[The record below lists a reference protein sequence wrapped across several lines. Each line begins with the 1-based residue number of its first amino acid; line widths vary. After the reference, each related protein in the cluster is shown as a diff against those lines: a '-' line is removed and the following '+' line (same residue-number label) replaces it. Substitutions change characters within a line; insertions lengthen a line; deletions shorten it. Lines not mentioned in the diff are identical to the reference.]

1 MTDNEVLNLILSEM
15 QGMKTDIQTF
25 KSDMQD
31 MKTDMQDMKSD
42 MQNMKADMLDM
53 KSDIQNLKTDMLDVK
68 SDIRKLNVRVDN
80 LESQLKQTE
89 RNLRKEIH
97 KECSLVLDEVEK
109 VHAILDKHKADKTM
123 HPAWL

>member
-15 QGMKTDIQTF
+15 QGMKTDIQ
-25 KSDMQD
+25 DM
-31 MKTDMQDMKSD
+31 
-42 MQNMKADMLDM
+42 
-53 KSDIQNLKTDMLDVK
+53 K

-80 LESQLKQTE
+80 LELQLKQTE

-97 KECSLVLDEVEK
+97 KECSLVLDEVER

-123 HPAWL
+123 HPVLL

>member
-15 QGMKTDIQTF
+15 QGMKTDIRTF
-25 KSDMQD
+25 KSDMQ
-31 MKTDMQDMKSD
+31 
-42 MQNMKADMLDM
+42 DM
-53 KSDIQNLKTDMLDVK
+53 KSDIQNLKTDMQDVK

-97 KECSLVLDEVEK
+97 KECSLVLDEVER
-109 VHAILDKHKADKTM
+109 VHTILDNHKADKTM

>member
-15 QGMKTDIQTF
+15 QGMKTDIRTF
-25 KSDMQD
+25 
-31 MKTDMQDMKSD
+31 KTDMQ
-42 MQNMKADMLDM
+42 DM
-53 KSDIQNLKTDMLDVK
+53 KSDIQNLKTDMQDVK

-97 KECSLVLDEVEK
+97 KECSLVLDEVER
-109 VHAILDKHKADKTM
+109 VHRILDEHKSDKKA
-123 HPAWL
+123 HSA

>member
-15 QGMKTDIQTF
+15 QGMKTDIRTF
-25 KSDMQD
+25 KSDMQ
-31 MKTDMQDMKSD
+31 
-42 MQNMKADMLDM
+42 DM

-97 KECSLVLDEVEK
+97 KECSLVLDEVER
-109 VHAILDKHKADKTM
+109 VHTILDKHKADKTM

>member
-25 KSDMQD
+25 KSDM
-31 MKTDMQDMKSD
+31 
-42 MQNMKADMLDM
+42 LDM
-53 KSDIQNLKTDMLDVK
+53 KSDIQNLKADMQDVK

-97 KECSLVLDEVEK
+97 KECSLVLDEVER

>member
-25 KSDMQD
+25 KSDML
-31 MKTDMQDMKSD
+31 DMKSD
-42 MQNMKADMLDM
+42 MQNMKTDMQDV
-53 KSDIQNLKTDMLDVK
+53 KSDIQNLKTDMQDVK

-97 KECSLVLDEVEK
+97 KECSLVLDEVER